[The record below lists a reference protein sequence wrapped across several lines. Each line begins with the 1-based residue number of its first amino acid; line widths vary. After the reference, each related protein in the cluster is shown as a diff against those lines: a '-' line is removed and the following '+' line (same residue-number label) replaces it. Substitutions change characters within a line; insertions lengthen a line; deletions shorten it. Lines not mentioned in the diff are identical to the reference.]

1 MILPKLDH
9 HPIGFAKGYRIF
21 TPRIGFH
28 LTSTYNTNIIPP
40 ANKVKYTVDNI
51 CNTIECMI
59 KKISNFIQV
68 NAIYLILIQL
78 FFALFGSLYFSD
90 IAGFEP
96 CVLCWWQRI
105 FMYSQIPV
113 ILVALFKKEID
124 IYKYTLTLSIL
135 GIIVSIYHNLL
146 YVGIIKNEDFCTGG
160 ISCTSK
166 YVEYLGFITIPFLAL
181 MSFVIIITLS
191 IISRNFIKNK
201 NK

>member
-1 MILPKLDH
+1 MFSTIKILYLQQ
-9 HPIGFAKGYRIF
+9 I
-21 TPRIGFH
+21 
-28 LTSTYNTNIIPP
+28 
-40 ANKVKYTVDNI
+40 KVKFTADSVYNMI
-51 CNTIECMI
+51 YNMI

-68 NAIYLILIQL
+68 NAIYLILLQL
-78 FFALFGSLYFSD
+78 ILALLGSLYFSNVK
-90 IAGFEP
+90 GFEP

-113 ILVALFKKEID
+113 IAVALFKKEID

-166 YVEYLGFITIPFLAL
+166 YVEYFGFVTIPLLAL
-181 MSFVIIITLS
+181 IAFSVIIALS
-191 IISRNFIKNK
+191 LVSRHYIKKTKYNKIKII
-201 NK
+201 